1 MTVAISILL
10 AMVVGG
16 VVFVLLDNWQR
27 RETPEPVAAAPTP
40 RPEPYVWQQ
49 PQPVV
54 APPEPRQAPPAAP
67 SPLWSGWA
75 ERERR
80 D

>member
-10 AMVVGG
+10 AAVVGG

-27 RETPEPVAAAPTP
+27 RETPVPASPQP
-40 RPEPYVWQQ
+40 RPEPYTGEQ
-49 PQPVV
+49 PQPAV
-54 APPEPRQAPPAAP
+54 APPEPRRAPPAAP

-75 ERERR
+75 DRERGV
-80 D
+80 